1 MSNKSIAYISIGLG
15 QIGNGANAVQVG
27 KNVGGAIQENQGNG
41 PRIDAALSAL
51 QMVEGFAGSI
61 NKSIRPL
68 ATKYGPVPW
77 VGAAL
82 SAAALVND
90 ASKITTQI
98 SEGKVKKSDIYAAI
112 SDACALL
119 GQGMLVLAGLAT
131 LAAPAALLLLATPC
145 CCRSRSS
152 GSQHWPERGLG
163 ICRRGH
169 CRGYA
174 RGGQHAEC
182 SRRHD
187 EQARCQRGG
196 RRAET
201 RGRLGTA
208 RSPAAS
214 GGGPDYR
221 CAACINRAVY
231 EDMGRNNIGYDDH
244 RIADSAG
251 QALDQTKILG
261 RVCKSTAINPLPDIL
276 KAIWCLSGDLYAAK

>member
-1 MSNKSIAYISIGLG
+1 MRA
-15 QIGNGANAVQVG
+15 G
-27 KNVGGAIQENQGNG
+27 KNVGQLIEANNNKRDTAISTAQ
-41 PRIDAALSAL
+41 L
-51 QMVEGFAGSI
+51 VEGFLGSI

-119 GQGMLVLAGLAT
+119 GQGMLALAGLAT

-174 RGGQHAEC
+174 RVLNAADVMMSKLGASVAEGVLKLAEGSAPREVLRQVAAAPITAAQHALIEPFMKAWVATT
-182 SRRHD
+182 SGMTTIESLIAQGKRWIR
-187 EQARCQRGG
+187 QRFWV
-196 RRAET
+196 A
-201 RGRLGTA
+201 
-208 RSPAAS
+208 
-214 GGGPDYR
+214 Y
-221 CAACINRAVY
+221 V
-231 EDMGRNNIGYDDH
+231 
-244 RIADSAG
+244 
-251 QALDQTKILG
+251 
-261 RVCKSTAINPLPDIL
+261 NPLPDIL
-276 KAIWCLSGDLYAAK
+276 KAIWCLSSDLYAAK